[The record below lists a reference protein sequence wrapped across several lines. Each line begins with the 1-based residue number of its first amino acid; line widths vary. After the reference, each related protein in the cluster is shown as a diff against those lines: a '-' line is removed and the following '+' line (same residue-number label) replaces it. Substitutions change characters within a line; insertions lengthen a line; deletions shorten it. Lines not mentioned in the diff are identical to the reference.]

1 LLHLHKRLPPQA
13 PTKRGDGCGENSG
26 RAEWHP
32 GVVLQVEA
40 AMKTNVLHRSQSR
53 RTLRYGATL
62 GVLLVTG
69 CVATQP
75 YPLPPESEL
84 MLLSAAAPAIPHDC
98 APAPGVVYRTSFE
111 VQTDGTVAGATPASG
126 DGCVQLA
133 LQQWVSTFR
142 YQPVSRE
149 IPSVIDWM
157 QVTAARGR

>member
-1 LLHLHKRLPPQA
+1 
-13 PTKRGDGCGENSG
+13 
-26 RAEWHP
+26 
-32 GVVLQVEA
+32 V
-40 AMKTNVLHRSQSR
+40 KTNVLHHSQSR
-53 RTLRYGATL
+53 CTWRFGATL
-62 GVLLVTG
+62 GVLLLVTA

-75 YPLPPESEL
+75 YPPPPESEL
-84 MLLSAAAPAIPHDC
+84 VLLSAAAPTIPHDC
-98 APAPGVVYRTSFE
+98 APAAGVVYRTSFK

>member
-1 LLHLHKRLPPQA
+1 M
-13 PTKRGDGCGENSG
+13 TKSDLSSRCIW
-26 RAEWHP
+26 RC
-32 GVVLQVEA
+32 A
-40 AMKTNVLHRSQSR
+40 AL
-53 RTLRYGATL
+53 L

-69 CVATQP
+69 CAATGP
-75 YPLPPESEL
+75 HPPPPAPEL
-84 MLLSAAAPAIPHDC
+84 VLLSADAPAIPHDC
-98 APAPGVVYRTSFE
+98 APAAGAVYRTSFD
-111 VQTDGTVAGATPASG
+111 VQTDGTVARATPADG